1 MKKFKNYDMALEF
14 AEIRVEE
21 SDERLLVMKKDN
33 EYMVTGDYKA
43 AKDLGY
49 KLVTSVYPD

>member
-1 MKKFKNYDMALEF
+1 MKTITSYEQAKEF

-33 EYMVTGDYKA
+33 EYMVTGNYNE

-49 KLVTSVYPD
+49 ELITAVYPA